1 MTSIIAAVLTVSD
14 RSFRGEREDLSGPLL
29 SKLVTA
35 LGGQVVSYAV
45 VPDEVAQIRAALLD
59 LADRQGVDVIVTT
72 GGTGPAPRDVTPEAT
87 RTLIEREMPG
97 ISEWMR
103 VEGARRFTPFAVLS
117 RGVAGIR
124 GGTLIINLPGNPRA
138 VRENM
143 ELLGP
148 LLPAIVALIKGEA
161 PPDGIND
168 PCWTPRFGE
177 GKDGPQGQILARPS
191 RPGTTR
197 R

>member
-87 RTLIEREMPG
+87 RRSSSGRCLAFPSGCAWKGRD
-97 ISEWMR
+97 
-103 VEGARRFTPFAVLS
+103 A
-117 RGVAGIR
+117 
-124 GGTLIINLPGNPRA
+124 
-138 VRENM
+138 
-143 ELLGP
+143 LLP
-148 LLPAIVALIKGEA
+148 LLFSPEA
-161 PPDGIND
+161 
-168 PCWTPRFGE
+168 
-177 GKDGPQGQILARPS
+177 
-191 RPGTTR
+191 
-197 R
+197 